1 MATASKLSIVRHF
14 RDLKDPRIDRTKRH
28 LLLDIIVL
36 SICAVVSGAEG
47 WEDIAEYGRQKHVWL
62 KTFLQLPHGIPSPDT
77 IGRVFRRL
85 KPEEF
90 QRCFL
95 SWAAALQEELGMKL
109 VALDGKTA
117 RRSFDR
123 ASGKTALHLVS
134 AWSAENHLVLGQQ
147 AVEGKSNEITAIPA
161 LLRLLELEGA
171 IVTIDAMGCQ
181 KTIAEQIVEA
191 GADYVLAVKDN
202 QPTLHDAV
210 HQHFLALHE
219 MDFAGKQGALVRR
232 HVTREIRG
240 NTTTVRDYYIAPLP
254 EHLEH
259 LGNDWAGLNSIGQ
272 VITTVTKHGKSTI
285 GIRYYINSIPARVKR
300 FAQAVR
306 HHWTIENSL
315 HWVLDVTFGEDR
327 SRIHKDHGQDNMAS
341 LRRLATSLLKRDTSQ
356 GSVRRKRKRAGWN
369 DGFLLNLLA
378 RRN

>member
-1 MATASKLSIVRHF
+1 MASASSLSIVGHF
-14 RDLKDPRIDRTKRH
+14 RDLKDPRINRTKRH

-36 SICAVVSGAEG
+36 SICAVISGAEG
-47 WEDIAEYGRQKHVWL
+47 WEDIAEYGRQKHAWL

-77 IGRVFRRL
+77 IGRLFRRL

-95 SWAAALQEELGMKL
+95 SWATALQEELGVKL

-117 RRSFDR
+117 RGSFDR
-123 ASGKTALHLVS
+123 ASAKTALHLVS

-147 AVEGKSNEITAIPA
+147 AVESKSNEITAIPA

-181 KTIAEQIVEA
+181 KAIAQQIVTS

-202 QPTLHDAV
+202 QPSLHEAV
-210 HQHFLALHE
+210 YQHFLTLHE
-219 MDFAGKQGALVRR
+219 NDFAGKEGAQVRR
-232 HVTREIRG
+232 HVTRETRG
-240 NTTTVRDYYIAPLP
+240 NTTTVREYYVAPLSTSLG
-254 EHLEH
+254 HLR
-259 LGNDWAGLNSIGQ
+259 NDWAGLNSIGQ
-272 VITTVTKHGKSTI
+272 VITTVTKGEKVTI
-285 GIRYYINSIPARVKR
+285 GLRYYINSIPARVKR

-306 HHWTIENSL
+306 QHWTIENSL
-315 HWVLDVTFGEDR
+315 HWVLDVSFGEDR
-327 SRIHKDHGQDNMAS
+327 SRIHKDHGQTNLAS
-341 LRRLATSLLKRDTSQ
+341 LRRLAASLLKRDTSQ

-378 RRN
+378 KRD